1 MSIISIIW
9 VVVFISV
16 LVIIHEFGHL
26 IVAKLSHIAVEV
38 FSVGFGPI
46 LLKKKIGETEYRVS
60 LVPLG
65 GFIKMVGEEEHAGP
79 APTEAPNPEW
89 VGRGFSDKSFGVRAA
104 VIAAGPIFNL
114 VLGFIML
121 LVMYLAFGI
130 KYVNPVVE
138 PTANSAAAA
147 AGFQT
152 GDVVLFAAGETIP
165 TFDKLDAIM
174 FKNTGK
180 QIPVTVLR
188 AGARIDLAYD
198 VPKES
203 LDLNPI
209 LLPVVDRV
217 RGGSPAARVGLKPG
231 DVITSVAGVPV
242 RRWED
247 FVENVTGKPG
257 IKIPITWQRGDQTLS
272 DSITPA
278 SERDQLSDQR
288 VGQIGVWV
296 RLPKKSLSVPV
307 AALEAA
313 KRTGYVVVQTF
324 VIIWK
329 VITRQI
335 SSKAIGGPIMVAKIA
350 YEGANWGAEYF
361 IALWALLSINL
372 FVVNMLP
379 VPVLDGGRILL
390 DAIGAIRR
398 RPLSIKEANWAGY
411 IGWAMIGLLVLFT
424 IFNDILRLIRK

>member
-1 MSIISIIW
+1 MNIASVIW
-9 VVVFISV
+9 VVLFISV
-16 LVIIHEFGHL
+16 LIVIHEFGHL
-26 IVAKLSHIAVEV
+26 ILAKLARIPVEV
-38 FSVGFGPI
+38 FSLGFGPV
-46 LLKKKIGETEYRVS
+46 LLKRRVGGTEYRLS

-65 GFIKMVGEEEHAGP
+65 GFIKMVGEEEPAGP
-79 APTEAPNPEW
+79 APDASVEPGP
-89 VGRGFSDKSFGVRAA
+89 GIGFMSKPFGVRAA
-104 VIAAGPIFNL
+104 VIAAGPVSNL
-114 VLGFIML
+114 VLGFVML
-121 LVMYLAFGI
+121 LVMYLLFGV

-138 PTANSAAAA
+138 PQPGSAAAA

-165 TFDKLDAIM
+165 TFDQLDAVLLSHR
-174 FKNTGK
+174 GREV
-180 QIPVTVLR
+180 PVTVQRSGMRQELT
-188 AGARIDLAYD
+188 YS

-203 LDLNPI
+203 ADLNPV

-217 RGGSPAARVGLKPG
+217 REGSPAAKVGLEPG

-242 RRWED
+242 NRWED
-247 FVENVTGKPG
+247 FVTNVTGKPG
-257 IKIPITWQRGDQTLS
+257 VKIPIAWRRGSREFS

-278 SERDQLSDQR
+278 SERDQMSDQR

-296 RLPKKSLSVPV
+296 RLPKRSLALPT
-307 AALEAA
+307 AAWEAT

-329 VITRQI
+329 VISRQI
-335 SSKAIGGPIMVAKIA
+335 STKAIGGPIMVAKIA

-372 FVVNMLP
+372 FVVNLLP

-390 DAIGAIRR
+390 DAIGAVRR
-398 RPLSIKEANWAGY
+398 RPLSLRETNWAGY
-411 IGWAMIGLLVLFT
+411 VGWAMIGLLVLFT
-424 IFNDILRLIRK
+424 IFNDVLRLIRR

>member
-26 IVAKLSHIAVEV
+26 IVAKMSHIAVEV

-46 LLKKKIGETEYRVS
+46 LLKKKIGETEYRLS

-65 GFIKMVGEEEHAGP
+65 GFIKMVGEEERAGP
-79 APTEAPNPEW
+79 APTEANPALA
-89 VGRGFSDKSFGVRAA
+89 GNGFMDKPFGTRAA

-114 VLGFIML
+114 VLGFAML
-121 LVMYLAFGI
+121 LVMYLAFGV

-147 AGFQT
+147 AGFQS

-165 TFDKLDAIM
+165 NFDKLDAVV
-174 FKNTGK
+174 FKNVGK

-188 AGARIDLAYD
+188 SGARIELVYD

-203 LDLNPI
+203 LDLNPV
-209 LLPVVDRV
+209 LLPVADRV
-217 RGGSPAARVGLKPG
+217 RGGSPAARVGIKPG
-231 DVITSVAGVPV
+231 DLITSVAGVPV

-257 IKIPITWQRGDQTLS
+257 VKIPITWKRGEQTFS

-398 RPLSIKEANWAGY
+398 RPLTIKETNWAGY

-424 IFNDILRLIRK
+424 IFNDVLRLIRK